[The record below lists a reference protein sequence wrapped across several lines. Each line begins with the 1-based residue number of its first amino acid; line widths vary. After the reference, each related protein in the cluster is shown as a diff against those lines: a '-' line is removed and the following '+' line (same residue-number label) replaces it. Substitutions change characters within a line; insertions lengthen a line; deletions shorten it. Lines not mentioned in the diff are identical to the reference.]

1 MVSEEQFRRG
11 TSEDPESSGIAADSS
26 VDEVESLWGDG
37 ESPGRVRLGARWA
50 RLDAPCPRPGDVLSA
65 DFRLRPAHHAT
76 IGLCGTQLRHGL
88 VIVSTLPNIEKRA
101 CTAQILALDK
111 ELGASRLRSRVV
123 HVSSDAARHWS
134 QLERLHDQVNA
145 SGHTV
150 DGASD
155 EDRERF
161 ARAFGVAVVGERRI
175 AHGLFAL
182 RDGVFLGA
190 VVPENQF
197 RSPSVRLFVQRLERL
212 IKVFETKKE
221 LIDGAQE

>member
-1 MVSEEQFRRG
+1 
-11 TSEDPESSGIAADSS
+11 
-26 VDEVESLWGDG
+26 
-37 ESPGRVRLGARWA
+37 
-50 RLDAPCPRPGDVLSA
+50 
-65 DFRLRPAHHAT
+65 
-76 IGLCGTQLRHGL
+76 

-123 HVSSDAARHWS
+123 HWS

-145 SGHTV
+145 SGYTV